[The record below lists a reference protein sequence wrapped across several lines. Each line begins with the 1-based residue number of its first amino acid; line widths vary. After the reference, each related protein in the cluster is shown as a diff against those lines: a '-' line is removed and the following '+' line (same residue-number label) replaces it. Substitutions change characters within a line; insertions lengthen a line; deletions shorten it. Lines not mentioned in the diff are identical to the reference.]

1 MPQKRVGVTRVAQ
14 VGHLVT
20 YRDHLEG
27 TRIYTDFTKKCQ
39 KRSKKGVPPVFDRF

>member
-1 MPQKRVGVTRVAQ
+1 MGVALGAQ

-20 YRDHLEG
+20 YRDPLG
-27 TRIYTDFTKKCQ
+27 GALIYTIFTKECQ